1 MTGADFATG
10 AVMPASVMDDPDL
23 RRVLDALAPHA
34 AYVVG
39 GAVRNALLGE
49 PVDDIDIATAARP
62 DQTSAL
68 ARAAG
73 LKAVPTGAEHGTIT
87 VVAGGRPFEVTTFRR
102 DVETFGRRAVVA
114 FSDDLSEDAARR
126 DFTMNAL
133 YAAGDG
139 RVIDPAGGLPDL
151 HARRVRFVG
160 DPDARIT
167 EDFLRILRFFRFHAR
182 YGRDGAADPAALAAC
197 ARHAGGLARI
207 SRERIGAEMRKLLA
221 AADPSDAVRL
231 MEETGVLAVALPGAR
246 AAGLAALVA
255 AEPGAVCPRT
265 PEDISAKKKD
275 WPLRLAAL
283 GADDAAAALRLSK
296 GEARVQEELRAGGT
310 LAEVAYRLG
319 EARARQVAIL
329 RASRGADLRADWR
342 EEIAFAAGQRFPLT
356 AADVMPPLQGPAV
369 GRGLRAAEA
378 AWIESGFLMPA
389 PGLIDVAL
397 LAGETT

>member
-1 MTGADFATG
+1 MTAGDLATD
-10 AVMPASVMDDPDL
+10 AAMPAPVMDDPDL
-23 RRVLDALAPHA
+23 RRVLDALAPHPA
-34 AYVVG
+34 FVVG

-62 DQTSAL
+62 DQTTAL
-68 ARAAG
+68 ALAAG
-73 LKAVPTGAEHGTIT
+73 LKPVPTGIEHGTVT

-207 SRERIGAEMRKLLA
+207 SRERIGAEMRKLLSA
-221 AADPSDAVRL
+221 PDPSEAVRL
-231 MEETGVLAVALPGAR
+231 MEDAGVLDIALPGAR
-246 AAGLAALVA
+246 AAGLAALIE

-265 PEDISAKKKD
+265 PEDISAKKND
-275 WPLRLAAL
+275 WPLRLASL
-283 GADDAAAALRLSK
+283 GSEDAASALRLSK
-296 GEARVQEELRAGGT
+296 GEARVQEELRFGAT
-310 LAEVAYRLG
+310 LAEAAYRLG
-319 EARARQVAIL
+319 ESRARQIAAL
-329 RASRGADLRADWR
+329 RASRGQDLRADWR
-342 EEIAFAAGQRFPLT
+342 DEIAFAAGRRFPLS
-356 AADVMPPLQGPAV
+356 AADVMPQLQGPAV

-378 AWIESGFLMPA
+378 AWIESGFVMPA
-389 PGLIDVAL
+389 PGLIDEAL
-397 LAGETT
+397 LAGEKA

>member
-73 LKAVPTGAEHGTIT
+73 LKAIPTGAEHGTIT

-139 RVIDPAGGLPDL
+139 RVIDPA
-151 HARRVRFVG
+151 A
-160 DPDARIT
+160 
-167 EDFLRILRFFRFHAR
+167 
-182 YGRDGAADPAALAAC
+182 
-197 ARHAGGLARI
+197 
-207 SRERIGAEMRKLLA
+207 
-221 AADPSDAVRL
+221 
-231 MEETGVLAVALPGAR
+231 
-246 AAGLAALVA
+246 
-255 AEPGAVCPRT
+255 
-265 PEDISAKKKD
+265 
-275 WPLRLAAL
+275 
-283 GADDAAAALRLSK
+283 
-296 GEARVQEELRAGGT
+296 
-310 LAEVAYRLG
+310 
-319 EARARQVAIL
+319 
-329 RASRGADLRADWR
+329 
-342 EEIAFAAGQRFPLT
+342 
-356 AADVMPPLQGPAV
+356 
-369 GRGLRAAEA
+369 
-378 AWIESGFLMPA
+378 
-389 PGLIDVAL
+389 
-397 LAGETT
+397 